1 VGSARPRAGPP
12 SRAGLSIFPRSLSMT
27 PVRTMI
33 QLLRNLDIFAP
44 EPLGVNHLV
53 VAGEQIV
60 WLGPELPDLPGA
72 LDVETID
79 FEGRR
84 AIPGLMDGHVH
95 VTGGGGEAGPE
106 SRVPPLGVDDL
117 TGGGITTVVGLLGT
131 DDTTRDTAS
140 LLATTRGLV
149 SQGVSAYC
157 LTGGYHFPP
166 VTLTGDV
173 RGDIVHIDRIIGVGE
188 VAISDH
194 RSSQPSLREL
204 LRVAADSHVAGMMAG
219 KAGILHIHLGDG
231 PRGLDMVEEA
241 LAKSELPAR
250 VFNPTHV
257 NRKRALMEQAIALAR
272 NGCTVDLTAFPVAD
286 GEDAWSAAD
295 GLVRYLDNGAPPEH
309 VTVSSDGGGCLP
321 EFDRHGRVVRMD
333 IGQPHALVGTLK
345 VLLDSG
351 QPLER
356 VLPAFT
362 SNVASI
368 LRLPH
373 KGRLGTG
380 QDADLVILDER
391 HGISDVMARGRWF
404 VRDKRSIAAA
414 TFKRSGD

>member
-1 VGSARPRAGPP
+1 
-12 SRAGLSIFPRSLSMT
+12 
-27 PVRTMI
+27 
-33 QLLRNLDIFAP
+33 
-44 EPLGVNHLV
+44 
-53 VAGEQIV
+53 
-60 WLGPELPDLPGA
+60 
-72 LDVETID
+72 
-79 FEGRR
+79 
-84 AIPGLMDGHVH
+84 
-95 VTGGGGEAGPE
+95 
-106 SRVPPLGVDDL
+106 
-117 TGGGITTVVGLLGT
+117 
-131 DDTTRDTAS
+131 
-140 LLATTRGLV
+140 
-149 SQGVSAYC
+149 
-157 LTGGYHFPP
+157 
-166 VTLTGDV
+166 
-173 RGDIVHIDRIIGVGE
+173 
-188 VAISDH
+188 
-194 RSSQPSLREL
+194 
-204 LRVAADSHVAGMMAG
+204 MAG

-321 EFDRHGRVVRMD
+321 EFDRHGRVIRMD

>member
-1 VGSARPRAGPP
+1 
-12 SRAGLSIFPRSLSMT
+12 
-27 PVRTMI
+27 MI
-33 QLLRNLDIFAP
+33 QLLRNLDVFAP

-60 WLGPELPDLPGA
+60 WLGPELPELPAA
-72 LDVETID
+72 LRVETID
-79 FEGRR
+79 FDGRR

-95 VTGGGGEAGPE
+95 VTGGGGESGPE
-106 SRVPPLGVDDL
+106 SRVPPLAVGDL

-149 SQGVSAYC
+149 SEGVSAYC
-157 LTGGYHFPP
+157 LTGGYHLPL

-204 LRVAADSHVAGMMAG
+204 LRVAADAHVAGMMAG
-219 KAGILHIHLGDG
+219 KAGILHLHLGDG

-257 NRKRALMEQAIALAR
+257 NRKKALMEQAIALAR
-272 NGCTVDLTAFPVAD
+272 EGCTIDLTAFPVAD
-286 GEDAWSAAD
+286 GEDSWSAAD
-295 GLVRYLDNGAPPEH
+295 GLVRYLDDGAPPEH

-321 EFDRHGRVVRMD
+321 EFDDHGRVVRMD
-333 IGQPHALVGTLK
+333 IGRPHALVGTLK
-345 VLLDSG
+345 ALLDSG

-362 SNVASI
+362 SNVARI
-368 LRLPH
+368 LRLSH

-380 QDADLVILDER
+380 LDADLVVLDE
-391 HGISDVMARGRWF
+391 HHNISDVMARGRWF
-404 VRDKRSIAAA
+404 VRDMRPIATA
-414 TFKRSGD
+414 TF

>member
-1 VGSARPRAGPP
+1 
-12 SRAGLSIFPRSLSMT
+12 
-27 PVRTMI
+27 MI

-321 EFDRHGRVVRMD
+321 EFDRHGRVIRMD

-345 VLLDSG
+345 ALLDSG

>member
-1 VGSARPRAGPP
+1 
-12 SRAGLSIFPRSLSMT
+12 
-27 PVRTMI
+27 MI

-321 EFDRHGRVVRMD
+321 EFDRHGRVIRMD

>member
-1 VGSARPRAGPP
+1 
-12 SRAGLSIFPRSLSMT
+12 
-27 PVRTMI
+27 MI

-44 EPLGVNHLV
+44 EPLGVNHLL

-60 WLGPELPDLPGA
+60 WLGPKLPELPGA

-95 VTGGGGEAGPE
+95 VTGGGGESGPG
-106 SRVPPLGVDDL
+106 SRVPPLGVGDL

-140 LLATTRGLV
+140 LLATTRGLA
-149 SQGVSAYC
+149 SEGVSAYC

-188 VAISDH
+188 IAISDH

-204 LRVAADSHVAGMMAG
+204 LRVAADAHVAGMMAG
-219 KAGILHIHLGDG
+219 KAGILHLHLGDG
-231 PRGLDMVEEA
+231 SRGLDMVEEA

-257 NRKRALMEQAIALAR
+257 NRKRALMEQAMALAR

-295 GLVRYLDNGAPPEH
+295 GLVRYLDNGAPPEQ

-321 EFDRHGRVVRMD
+321 EFDDHGRVIRRD
-333 IGQPHALVGTLK
+333 IGRPHALVGTLK
-345 VLLDSG
+345 ALLDSG

-362 SNVASI
+362 SNVARI

-380 QDADLVILDER
+380 QDADLVILDE
-391 HGISDVMARGRWF
+391 HHSISDVMARGRWF
-404 VRDKRSIAAA
+404 VRDKRPIAAA
-414 TFKRSGD
+414 TFKRSRD

>member
-1 VGSARPRAGPP
+1 
-12 SRAGLSIFPRSLSMT
+12 
-27 PVRTMI
+27 MI
-33 QLLRNLDIFAP
+33 RLLRNVDVFAP
-44 EPLGVNHLV
+44 EPLGVNHVV
-53 VAGEQIV
+53 VAGERIV
-60 WLGPELPDLPGA
+60 WLGPVLPDLPGA
-72 LDVETID
+72 LGVETID

-84 AIPGLMDGHVH
+84 AIPGLIDGHVH
-95 VTGGGGEAGPE
+95 VTGGGGESGPE
-106 SRVPPLGVDDL
+106 SRVPPLDVGDI
-117 TGGGITTVVGLLGT
+117 TTGGITTVVGLLGT

-140 LLATTRGLV
+140 LLAKTRGLV
-149 SQGVSAYC
+149 SEGVSAYC
-157 LTGGYHFPP
+157 LTGGYHLPP

-219 KAGILHIHLGDG
+219 KAGILHLHVGDG

-257 NRKRALMEQAIALAR
+257 NRKRALLEQAIALAR
-272 NGCTVDLTAFPVAD
+272 EGCTVDLTAFPVAD

-295 GLVRYLDNGAPPEH
+295 GLVRYLENGAPPEQ

-321 EFDRHGRVVRMD
+321 EFDDHGRVVRMD
-333 IGQPHALVGTLK
+333 IGRPHALVGTLK
-345 VLLDSG
+345 ALLDSG

-362 SNVASI
+362 SNVARI

-380 QDADLVILDER
+380 QDADLVVLDE
-391 HGISDVMARGRWF
+391 HNDISDVMARGRWF
-404 VRDKRSIAAA
+404 VRHMRPIAA
-414 TFKRSGD
+414 TF

>member
-1 VGSARPRAGPP
+1 
-12 SRAGLSIFPRSLSMT
+12 
-27 PVRTMI
+27 MI
-33 QLLRNLDIFAP
+33 QLLRNLDVFAP

-60 WLGPELPDLPGA
+60 WLGPELPELPGA
-72 LDVETID
+72 LGVETID
-79 FEGRR
+79 FDGRR

-95 VTGGGGEAGPE
+95 VTGGGGESGPE
-106 SRVPPLGVDDL
+106 SRVPPLAVGDI

-149 SQGVSAYC
+149 SEGVSAYC
-157 LTGGYHFPP
+157 LTGGYHLPL

-204 LRVAADSHVAGMMAG
+204 LRVAADAHVAGMMAG
-219 KAGILHIHLGDG
+219 KAGILHLHLGDG

-241 LAKSELPAR
+241 LATSELPAR

-257 NRKRALMEQAIALAR
+257 NRKKALMEQAIALAR
-272 NGCTVDLTAFPVAD
+272 EGCTIDLTAFPVAD

-295 GLVRYLDNGAPPEH
+295 GLLRYLDDGAPPEH

-321 EFDRHGRVVRMD
+321 EFDDHGRVVRMD
-333 IGQPHALVGTLK
+333 IGRPHALVGTLK
-345 VLLDSG
+345 ALLDSG

-356 VLPAFT
+356 VVPAFT
-362 SNVASI
+362 SNVARI

-373 KGRLGTG
+373 KGRLGAG
-380 QDADLVILDER
+380 QDADLVVLDE
-391 HGISDVMARGRWF
+391 HGNISDVMARGRWF
-404 VRDKRSIAAA
+404 VRDMRPIAAA
-414 TFKRSGD
+414 TF

>member
-1 VGSARPRAGPP
+1 
-12 SRAGLSIFPRSLSMT
+12 
-27 PVRTMI
+27 MI
-33 QLLRNLDIFAP
+33 QLLRNVDIFAP
-44 EPLGVNHLV
+44 EPLGLNHLL
-53 VAGEQIV
+53 VAGERIV
-60 WLGPELPDLPGA
+60 WLGPQLPDLPGA
-72 LDVETID
+72 LGVETID

-84 AIPGLMDGHVH
+84 AIPGLIDGHVH
-95 VTGGGGEAGPE
+95 VTGGGGESGPG
-106 SRVPPLGVDDL
+106 SRVPPLCVGDL

-149 SQGVSAYC
+149 AGGISAYC
-157 LTGGYHFPP
+157 LTGGYHLPP

-204 LRVAADSHVAGMMAG
+204 LRLAADAHVAGMMAG
-219 KAGILHIHLGDG
+219 KAGILHLHLGDG
-231 PRGLDMVEEA
+231 PRGLDMVREA

-257 NRKRALMEQAIALAR
+257 NRKRALFEQAIALAHD
-272 NGCTVDLTAFPVAD
+272 GCTIDLTAFPVAD

-295 GLVRYLDNGAPPEH
+295 ALVRYLDSEAPPEH

-321 EFDRHGRVVRMD
+321 EFDDHGRVVRMD
-333 IGQPHALVGTLK
+333 IGRPHALVGTLNA
-345 VLLDSG
+345 LLDLG

-362 SNVASI
+362 SNVARI

-380 QDADLVILDER
+380 QDADLVVLDE
-391 HGISDVMARGRWF
+391 HGNISDVMARGRWY
-404 VRDKRSIAAA
+404 VRDTRPVAVGA
-414 TFKRSGD
+414 FERSGD